1 MKALA
6 FSIALAAGA
15 AAAAVALAQPPGGPP
30 PGGPPAGGPP
40 AGAPRPPPGPQPPN
54 LVDIPSSMGKAHL
67 TVTSAEVKSNTLIPN
82 DNSNYGKS
90 LSPQVSWTKGPAS
103 TKSYV
108 VALEDSDAQARG
120 APITHWVAFNI
131 PASVTSLPG
140 GLPPQGSG
148 AVPAG
153 MLFANNIRGQAA
165 YMGPGTPPKS
175 THHYHLQVLAIDTTL
190 DLMAG
195 ASRADVAKAI
205 DGHVVGTGEVVGL
218 FTGPDTAPTPTG
230 GPPPK

>member
-6 FSIALAAGA
+6 FSIALMAGA
-15 AAAAVALAQPPGGPP
+15 GLAAVASAQPPGGPP
-30 PGGPPAGGPP
+30 PG
-40 AGAPRPPPGPQPPN
+40 PQPPD
-54 LVDIPSSMGKAHL
+54 LIDIPSSMGKAHL
-67 TVTSAEVKSNTLIPN
+67 TVTSAEVKPNTLIPQ
-82 DNSNYGKS
+82 DNSNYGKG

-131 PASVTSLPG
+131 PASATSLPG
-140 GLPPQGSG
+140 SLAPGG
-148 AVPAG
+148 AGVPAG
-153 MLFANNIRGQAA
+153 MTFANNIRGKPA
-165 YMGPGTPPKS
+165 YMGPGTPPRA

-190 DLMAG
+190 PLMEG

-218 FTGPDTAPTPTG
+218 FTGPDTAPS
-230 GPPPK
+230 PPGAPPAAK

>member
-6 FSIALAAGA
+6 FTAALLAGTALALAAS
-15 AAAAVALAQPPGGPP
+15 AQPPGGPP
-30 PGGPPAGGPP
+30 PGGPP

-54 LVDIPSSMGKAHL
+54 LIDIPSSMGKAHL
-67 TVTSAEVKSNTLIPN
+67 MVTSAEVKTNTLIPQ

-90 LSPQVSWTKGPAS
+90 LSPQVTWTKGPAS

-140 GLPPQGSG
+140 GLPPQGAG

-153 MLFANNIRGQAA
+153 MMFGNNIRGQPA
-165 YMGPGTPPKS
+165 YMGPGTPPKA

-190 DLMAG
+190 DLMQG
-195 ASRADVAKAI
+195 AARADIAKAI

-218 FTGPDTAPTPTG
+218 FTGPDVAPAPAA
-230 GPPPK
+230 PPAAPK

>member
-6 FSIALAAGA
+6 FSIALMAGA
-15 AAAAVALAQPPGGPP
+15 SLAVAAYAQPAGGPP
-30 PGGPPAGGPP
+30 PGGPP

-54 LVDIPSSMGKAHL
+54 LVDLPSSMGKAHL
-67 TVTSAEVKSNTLIPN
+67 TVTSAEVKTNVLIPN
-82 DNSNYGKS
+82 DNSNYGKN
-90 LSPQVSWTKGPAS
+90 LSPQMSWTKGPAS

-205 DGHVVGTGEVVGL
+205 DGHVVGTGEIVGL
-218 FTGPDTAPTPTG
+218 FTGPDTAPAPAG
-230 GPPPK
+230 APAAK